1 MAKTKTKPKEIKPVN
16 STNAV
21 IARLNEL
28 NAKYAEG
35 MSNSAFFSAFSRANF
50 RMENQP
56 SIQNSRIKAISSLP
70 VDYDKDQ
77 IAEFLRQAYM
87 HEKELRETAECLR
100 WTNYPFFKI
109 NKTEQ
114 DIPTDRYYFKP
125 KYTLGEEAKTKDFQR
140 EAVLLDKLNKEIC
153 PERVLHKIRGEALLQ
168 GKTIY
173 ATRYS
178 VDKAHNSVNFAFLNA
193 LPIDWCTI
201 IGRNN
206 VSGWTVSFNMMYF
219 MTPGATVEQYGDL
232 FLPYMDGFNAMFRE
246 KETERPHGEYVY
258 SSYRVNMKSKVKRGG
273 GNVSFYPDNVDPDS
287 PGNPRVFQQNG
298 TWAYYVSLPIDR
310 VWVFEIDDTTP
321 AIIPPLA
328 GMFLTY
334 AQQAD
339 FEEIQKTLYTN
350 PLVKIFTGEIPYFN
364 DEGTRAEDTYKLS
377 PGGRM
382 LFEYLFEELMS
393 KNNTAGTAFYMA
405 PVENIKSH
413 DYQESANAN
422 DISTTFNQYAGS
434 KVGLAALIPVDKD
447 IKAAQVEAAMKIE
460 SRYATAVFYPQFERM
475 MNWIYRSLRLKYE
488 WEFKILG
495 TIFTEEKI
503 RKDAEAEFARGDM
516 SALFVI
522 AALDG
527 MSWLDK
533 IAMLKTMDA
542 SGIMDLFRIPE
553 TAYTQSGKIS
563 TGSGNGPGRPKTE
576 GISTEAKEKAID
588 MGVSE
593 SDLSE

>member
-1 MAKTKTKPKEIKPVN
+1 MATKQANPTGRKKPPTKAI
-16 STNAV
+16 
-21 IARLNEL
+21 IQRMNEL
-28 NAKYAEG
+28 TAKYAG
-35 MSNSAFFSAFSRANF
+35 TISDSAFFSAFSRANF
-50 RMENQP
+50 QMENQP
-56 SIQNSRIKAISSLP
+56 QIQNSRIKAISSLP
-70 VDYDKDQ
+70 VDYTKDQ
-77 IAEFLRQAYM
+77 IAGFLREAYA
-87 HEKELRETAECLR
+87 HEKELRQTAECLR

-125 KYTLGEEAKTKDFQR
+125 KYLEGEAAKTKEFER
-140 EAVLLDKLNKEIC
+140 EAILLDKLNKEIR
-153 PERVLHKIRGEALLQ
+153 PEQTVHQIRGEALLQ
-168 GKTIY
+168 GKTVY

-178 VDKAHNSVNFAFLNA
+178 VDKAHNSVNFAFLTA

-206 VSGWTVSFNMMYF
+206 ISGWTVSFNMMYF
-219 MTPGATVEQYGDL
+219 MTPGATAEQYGDL
-232 FLPYMDGFNAMFRE
+232 FAPYMDNFMAMFRE
-246 KETERPHGEYVY
+246 KQPERGTGEFVY
-258 SSYRVNMKSKVKRGG
+258 ASYRANVRIPQ
-273 GNVSFYPDNVDPDS
+273 GNRKIDFYPENVDPDS
-287 PGNPRVFQQNG
+287 PGHPRVFQQNG
-298 TWAYYVSLPIDR
+298 TWAYYVSLPIER

-321 AIIPPLA
+321 AIIPSLA
-328 GMFLTY
+328 GMMLTY

-350 PLVKIFTGEIPYFN
+350 PLVKIFTGEIPYFT
-364 DEGTRAEDTYKLS
+364 DDGTRAEDTYKLS
-377 PGGRM
+377 DGGRM
-382 LFEYLFEELMS
+382 LFEYLFADLMA

-413 DYQESANAN
+413 DYAESVNAN

-460 SRYATAVFYPQFERM
+460 SRYATACIYPQFERM
-475 MNWIYRSLRLKYE
+475 MNWIYKSLRLRYE
-488 WEFKILG
+488 WEFKIFG

-522 AALDG
+522 SALDG

-542 SGIMDLFRIPE
+542 SGIMDMFQIPE
-553 TAYTQSGKIS
+553 TAYTQSGKLKTS
-563 TGSGNGPGRPKTE
+563 EGTSNGPGRPRTE
-576 GISTEAKEKAID
+576 GISSEAKEKAVD
-588 MGVSE
+588 MGVTE
-593 SDLSE
+593 SDLAE

>member
-1 MAKTKTKPKEIKPVN
+1 MAKKQTVPEAKKSPYK
-16 STNAV
+16 AV
-21 IARLNEL
+21 ISRMNDLS
-28 NAKYAEG
+28 AKYAD
-35 MSNSAFFSAFSRANF
+35 SISDSAFFSAFSRANF

-56 SIQNSRIKAISSLP
+56 QIQNSRIKAISSLP
-70 VDYDKDQ
+70 VDYDKTQ
-77 IAEFLRQAYM
+77 IAEFLRRAYC

-114 DIPTDRYYFKP
+114 DIPTDRCYFKP
-125 KYTLGEEAKTKDFQR
+125 KYTLGDEAKEENFKR
-140 EAVLLDKLNKEIC
+140 EAILLDKLNKEIR
-153 PERVLHKIRGEALLQ
+153 PEQTLHKIRGEALLQ

-178 VDKAHNSVNFAFLNA
+178 VDKAHNAVNYAFLTA

-206 VSGWTVSFNMMYF
+206 ISGWTVSFNMMYF

-232 FLPYMDGFNAMFRE
+232 FLPYMEAFEAMFRE
-246 KETERPHGEYVY
+246 EKPERGLGEYVY
-258 SSYRVNMKSKVKRGG
+258 ASFKANMRVKQGDRKFD
-273 GNVSFYPDNVDPDS
+273 FYPENVDPDS
-287 PGNPRVFQQNG
+287 PGHPRVFQQNG
-298 TWAYYVSLPIDR
+298 TWAYYVSLPIER

-328 GMFLTY
+328 GMMLTY

-364 DEGTRAEDTYKLS
+364 DDGTRTEDTYKLS
-377 PGGRM
+377 DGGRM
-382 LFEYLFEELMS
+382 LFEYLFADLMA

-460 SRYATAVFYPQFERM
+460 SRYATACIYPQFERM
-475 MNWIYRSLRLKYE
+475 MNWIYKSLRLRFE
-488 WEFKILG
+488 WEFKVFG

-522 AALDG
+522 SALDG

-533 IAMLKTMDA
+533 IAMLKTMAA
-542 SGIMDLFRIPE
+542 SGIMDLFEIPE
-553 TAYTQSGKIS
+553 TAYTQSGKLKAS
-563 TGSGNGPGRPKTE
+563 PTEGNGPGRPRTE
-576 GISTEAKEKAID
+576 GISSEAKEKAID
-588 MGVSE
+588 QGVTE
-593 SDLSE
+593 SDISE

>member
-1 MAKTKTKPKEIKPVN
+1 MEKTQIVPAERPLPGKY
-16 STNAV
+16 V
-21 IARLNEL
+21 ISRMNDLV
-28 NAKYAEG
+28 AKYG
-35 MSNSAFFSAFSRANF
+35 DSLSNSAFFSAFSRANLS
-50 RMENQP
+50 MQNQP
-56 SIQNSRIKAISSLP
+56 QIQNSRVKAISSLP
-70 VDYDKDQ
+70 VDYTKEQ
-77 IAEFLRQAYM
+77 IGEFLRQPYS
-87 HEKELRETAECLR
+87 HERELREVSEILR
-100 WTNYPFFKI
+100 WTTFPYFKI

-125 KYTLGEEAKTKDFQR
+125 KYIEGEEAKTKEFQR
-140 EAVLLDKLNKEIC
+140 EAFLLDKLNKTIK
-153 PERVLHKIRGEALLQ
+153 PEKIVHQIRGEALLQ
-168 GKTIY
+168 GKAIY
-173 ATRYS
+173 ATRYQ
-178 VDKAHNSVNFAFLNA
+178 VDKAHNIVNFAFLTA
-193 LPIDWCTI
+193 LPIDWCYI

-219 MTPGATVEQYGDL
+219 LQPGATAEQYGDL
-232 FLPYMDGFNAMFRE
+232 FLPYVDGFKQMFRE
-246 KETERPHGEYVY
+246 KEAPQYVY
-258 SSYRVNMKSKVKRGG
+258 SSFRGNAKASVKAGG
-273 GNVSFYPDNVDPDS
+273 KNVAFFPENVDPEG

-321 AIIPPLA
+321 AIIPPFA
-328 GMFLTY
+328 GMMLTY

-350 PLVKIFTGEIPYFN
+350 PLVKIFTGEIPYFT
-364 DEGTRAEDTYKLS
+364 DDGTRAEDTYKLS
-377 PGGRM
+377 EGGRM
-382 LFEYLFEELMS
+382 LFQFYFSQLMAQ
-393 KNNTAGTAFYMA
+393 NNTAGTAFFMA

-413 DYQESANAN
+413 DYAESANAN

-460 SRYATAVFYPQFERM
+460 SRFATACIYPQFERL
-475 MNWIYRSLRLKYE
+475 MNWIYLSLNLKYE
-488 WEFKILG
+488 WEFKIFG

-503 RKDAEAEFARGDM
+503 RKDAESEIGRGDM

-533 IAMLKTMDA
+533 IAMLKTMKA
-542 SGIMDLFRIPE
+542 SGIMDLFEIPE
-553 TAYTQSGKIS
+553 TAYTQSGKMK
-563 TGSGNGPGRPKTE
+563 TEANDGPGRPRTE
-576 GISTEAKEKAID
+576 GISSEAKEKAID

-593 SDLSE
+593 PEE

>member
-1 MAKTKTKPKEIKPVN
+1 MAKIKATQEMVTSPTKAI
-16 STNAV
+16 
-21 IARLNEL
+21 IRRMNEL
-28 NAKYAEG
+28 TAQYADAI
-35 MSNSAFFSAFSRANF
+35 SSSAFFSAFSRANF

-56 SIQNSRIKAISSLP
+56 QIQNSRVKAISSLP
-70 VDYDKDQ
+70 VDYTKSQ
-77 IAEFLRQAYM
+77 IGDFLRQPYS
-87 HEKELRETAECLR
+87 HEKELRETAEILR

-125 KYTLGEEAKTKDFQR
+125 KYIEGEEAKTKEFGR
-140 EAVLLDKLNKEIC
+140 EATLIDKLNKEIR
-153 PERVLHKIRGEALLQ
+153 PEQILHQIRGEALLQ

-173 ATRYS
+173 AARYS
-178 VDKAHNSVNFAFLNA
+178 VDKAHNSVNYAFLTA

-206 VSGWTVSFNMMYF
+206 ISGWTVSFNMMYF

-232 FLPYMDGFNAMFRE
+232 FAPYMDNFMAMFRE
-246 KETERPHGEYVY
+246 KAPENKYVY
-258 SSYRVNMKSKVKRGG
+258 ASYRANVKIKN
-273 GNVSFYPDNVDPDS
+273 GNRKVSFFPENVDPDS

-310 VWVFEIDDTTP
+310 VWVYEIDDTTP

-328 GMFLTY
+328 GMMLTY

-364 DEGTRAEDTYKLS
+364 DDGTRSEDPYKLS
-377 PGGRM
+377 EGGRF
-382 LFEYLFEELMS
+382 LFEALFDDLMAR
-393 KNNTAGTAFYMA
+393 NNTAGTALFMA
-405 PVENIKSH
+405 PLENIKSH

-460 SRYATAVFYPQFERM
+460 SRYATACIYPQFERM
-475 MNWIYRSLRLKYE
+475 MNWIYRTLNLKYE

-503 RKDAEAEFARGDM
+503 RKDAESEFARGDM
-516 SALFVI
+516 SALFII

-533 IAMLKTMDA
+533 VAMLRTMDA

-553 TAYTQSGKIS
+553 TMYTQSGKVKAGDGEPNA
-563 TGSGNGPGRPKTE
+563 TGRPRSE
-576 GISTEAKEKAID
+576 GISSEAKEKAID
-588 MGVSE
+588 MGISKME
-593 SDLSE
+593 D

>member
-1 MAKTKTKPKEIKPVN
+1 MAAKQANPAGRKKPPTKAIVE
-16 STNAV
+16 
-21 IARLNEL
+21 RMNEL
-28 NAKYAEG
+28 TAKYAG
-35 MSNSAFFSAFSRANF
+35 TISDSAFFSAFSRANF
-50 RMENQP
+50 MMENQP
-56 SIQNSRIKAISSLP
+56 QIQNSRVKAISSLP
-70 VDYDKDQ
+70 VNYNKDQ
-77 IAEFLRQAYM
+77 IAEFLRTAYA
-87 HEKELRETAECLR
+87 HEKELRQTAECLR

-125 KYTLGEEAKTKDFQR
+125 KYALEEEAKTKDFER
-140 EAVLLDKLNKEIC
+140 EAILLDKLNKEIR
-153 PERVLHKIRGEALLQ
+153 PEQTVHQIRGEALYQ
-168 GKTIY
+168 GKAIY
-173 ATRYS
+173 ATRYA
-178 VDKAHNSVNFAFLNA
+178 VDKAHNAVNYAFLTA

-219 MTPGATVEQYGDL
+219 MTPGATAEQYGDL
-232 FLPYMDGFNAMFRE
+232 FMPYMDNFMAMFRE
-246 KETERPHGEYVY
+246 KKPEKGMVEYVY
-258 SSYRVNMKSKVKRGG
+258 ASYRANVRVPNGNRKVD
-273 GNVSFYPDNVDPDS
+273 FYPENVDQES
-287 PGNPRVFQQNG
+287 VGKPRVFQQNG
-298 TWAYYVSLPIDR
+298 TWAYYVSLPVER

-321 AIIPPLA
+321 AMIPPLA

-364 DEGTRAEDTYKLS
+364 DDGTRTEDTYKLS
-377 PGGRM
+377 DGGRM
-382 LFEYLFEELMS
+382 LFEYLFADLMA

-413 DYQESANAN
+413 DYAESANAN
-422 DISTTFNQYAGS
+422 EISTTFNQYAGS

-460 SRYATAVFYPQFERM
+460 SRYATACIYPQFERM
-475 MNWIYRSLRLKYE
+475 MNWIYKSLRLKYE
-488 WEFKILG
+488 WEFKIFG

-533 IAMLKTMDA
+533 VAMLKAMDA

-553 TAYTQSGKIS
+553 TAYTQSGRLKAPD
-563 TGSGNGPGRPKTE
+563 GSSNGPGRPRTE
-576 GISTEAKEKAID
+576 GISSEAKEKAID
-588 MGVSE
+588 QGISE
-593 SDLSE
+593 SEISD

>member
-1 MAKTKTKPKEIKPVN
+1 MEEAKAPAKGLIRAAVEKF
-16 STNAV
+16 NALSDQYSG
-21 IARLNEL
+21 IL
-28 NAKYAEG
+28 
-35 MSNSAFFSAFSRANF
+35 SAQAFASAFSRANYG
-50 RMENQP
+50 MANQP
-56 SIQNSRIKAISSLP
+56 SVQNARIKGISSLP
-70 VDYDKDQ
+70 VDYTKDQ
-77 IAEFLRQAYM
+77 IGEYLRYPYS
-87 HEKELRETAECLR
+87 HEQELRETAEILR

-125 KYTLGEEAKTKDFQR
+125 MYLTGEEGKTERFQR
-140 EAVLLDKLNKEIC
+140 EAVLLDRLNKEIK
-153 PERVLHKIRGEALLQ
+153 PEATLHRIRGEALLQ
-168 GKTIY
+168 GKAIY
-173 ATRYS
+173 TTRIQA
-178 VDKAHNSVNFAFLNA
+178 DKAHNKFNYAFLEQ
-193 LPIDWCTI
+193 LPTDWCTI

-206 VSGWTVSFNMMYF
+206 ISGWTVSFNMMYF
-219 MTPGATVEQYGDL
+219 LRPGATVEQYGDL
-232 FLPYMDGFNAMFRE
+232 FLPYMDAFERMFTE
-246 KETERPHGEYVY
+246 KEEQTKQFVY
-258 SSYRVNMKSKVKRGG
+258 ASHN
-273 GNVSFYPDNVDPDS
+273 NAVSVQKGSRKIAFYPENVDAES
-287 PGNPRVFQQNG
+287 VGNPRVFQQNG
-298 TWAYYVSLPIDR
+298 TWCYYVSLPIDR

-364 DEGTRAEDTYKLS
+364 DEGTRTEDTYKLS
-377 PGGRM
+377 DGGRM
-382 LFEYLFEELMS
+382 LFQFLFEEMMNR
-393 KNNTAGTAFYMA
+393 NNTAGTAFFMA

-460 SRYATAVFYPQFERM
+460 SRYATACIYPQFERM
-475 MNWIYRSLRLKYE
+475 MNWIYKSLHLQYE
-488 WEFKILG
+488 WEFKIFG

-527 MSWLDK
+527 LSWLDK
-533 IAMLKTMDA
+533 ISMLRAMDA
-542 SGIMDLFRIPE
+542 SGIMDLFRVPE
-553 TAYTQSGKIS
+553 TAYTQSGKTS
-563 TGSGNGPGRPKTE
+563 GTTGQPGRPRTE
-576 GISTEAKEKAID
+576 GISSESKEKAID

-593 SDLSE
+593 SDLAE

>member
-1 MAKTKTKPKEIKPVN
+1 MAAKQTNPAGRKKPPTKAIVE
-16 STNAV
+16 
-21 IARLNEL
+21 RMNEL
-28 NAKYAEG
+28 TAKYAG
-35 MSNSAFFSAFSRANF
+35 TISDSAFFSAFSRANF
-50 RMENQP
+50 MMENQP
-56 SIQNSRIKAISSLP
+56 QIQNSRIKAISSLP
-70 VDYDKDQ
+70 VDYNKDQ
-77 IAEFLRQAYM
+77 IAGFLREAYA
-87 HEKELRETAECLR
+87 HEKELRQTAECLR

-125 KYTLGEEAKTKDFQR
+125 KYLEGEAAKTKEFER
-140 EAVLLDKLNKEIC
+140 EAILLDKLNKEIR
-153 PERVLHKIRGEALLQ
+153 PEQTVHQIRGEALLQ
-168 GKTIY
+168 GKTVY

-178 VDKAHNSVNFAFLNA
+178 VDKAHNAVNFAFLTA

-206 VSGWTVSFNMMYF
+206 ISGWTVSFNMMYF
-219 MTPGATVEQYGDL
+219 MTPGASAEQYGDL
-232 FLPYMDGFNAMFRE
+232 FAPYMDNFMAMFRE
-246 KETERPHGEYVY
+246 KQPERGMGEFVY
-258 SSYRVNMKSKVKRGG
+258 ASYRANLRVKQGDRKFD
-273 GNVSFYPDNVDPDS
+273 FYPENVDPDS
-287 PGNPRVFQQNG
+287 PGHPRVFQQNG
-298 TWAYYVSLPIDR
+298 TWAYYVSLPIER

-328 GMFLTY
+328 GMMLTY

-364 DEGTRAEDTYKLS
+364 DDGTRVEDTYKLS
-377 PGGRM
+377 DGGRM
-382 LFEYLFEELMS
+382 LFEYLFADLMA

-413 DYQESANAN
+413 DYAESVNAN

-460 SRYATAVFYPQFERM
+460 SRYATACIYPQFERM
-475 MNWIYRSLRLKYE
+475 MNWIYKSLRLRYE
-488 WEFKILG
+488 WEFKIFG

-503 RKDAEAEFARGDM
+503 RKDAETEFARGDM

-533 IAMLKTMDA
+533 VAMLKTMDA
-542 SGIMDLFRIPE
+542 SGIMDMFRIPE
-553 TAYTQSGKIS
+553 TAYTQSGKIKS
-563 TGSGNGPGRPKTE
+563 QDGPGRPRTE
-576 GISTEAKEKAID
+576 GISSEAKEKAVD
-588 MGVSE
+588 MGVTE
-593 SDLSE
+593 SDLTE